1 MSTNCYNLNLNQV
14 EKRANKEVRNGWTF
28 KWQREHT
35 EPVEP
40 LNRKNA
46 DVSQSQIHMWQSG
59 VSIMY
64 CRFDDAQLENTK
76 AINPAIHKCSIRI
89 A

>member
-1 MSTNCYNLNLNQV
+1 M
-14 EKRANKEVRNGWTF
+14 EKRANKGVRNGRTF
-28 KWQREHT
+28 KLQREHP

-46 DVSQSQIHMWQSG
+46 DASYSQKHIWQSG

-64 CRFDDAQLENTK
+64 CCFGDAQHKNTK
-76 AINPAIHKCSIRI
+76 AINPAIHECSIRI